1 MRIRIKED
9 LTTTSVGKS
18 PDSASKS
25 TIKYENFYSLF
36 EDAEIA
42 ECMLN
47 LPDEEFYLN
56 LPNTKAAESP
66 LDMQTISEQ
75 QIKHEKLI
83 ARANKQKDL
92 YFKKK

>member
-1 MRIRIKED
+1 MGIKED

-18 PDSASKS
+18 PDSTSKS

-47 LPDEEFYLN
+47 LPDEECYLN

-66 LDMQTISEQ
+66 LDMQTISEKQ
-75 QIKHEKLI
+75 CEDKKLI
-83 ARANKQKDL
+83 ARVNKHKDL
-92 YFKKK
+92 FSKP